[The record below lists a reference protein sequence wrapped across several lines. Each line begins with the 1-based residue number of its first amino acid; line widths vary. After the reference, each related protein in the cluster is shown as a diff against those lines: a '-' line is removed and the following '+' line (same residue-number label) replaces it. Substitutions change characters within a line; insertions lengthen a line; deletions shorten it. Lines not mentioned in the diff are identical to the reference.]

1 MLQSVLPEQTGPEGK
16 FNDFF
21 KLAND
26 ETAWENKIQEYTNK
40 LKEQMEE
47 QTNNNNLLPDP
58 ESELSDDELDE
69 N

>member
-26 ETAWENKIQEYTNK
+26 EAAWENKIQEYTNK

-47 QTNNNNLLPDP
+47 RINNNSSPDP
-58 ESELSDDELDE
+58 ESESSDDELDE